1 MICDMAVAWRNL
13 RARPIQ
19 TAIPALVIGL
29 ALALSL
35 AVAMLSDGAK
45 EGIIQASDPFGVMV
59 IGAKGSGQQLVLS
72 SILLQDDPIGNI
84 PYTIYEDLEHDERVQ
99 LAVPLAFG
107 DNVAG
112 ARLIGTYHDFFE
124 LRTSRSAPPAFQLA
138 EGRLFAV
145 VEDEHA
151 DEDHAEDA
159 DHDAEEGELEE
170 AEEHAGHEGHDHDA
184 GLFEAVLGATAAKD
198 LGLNIGD
205 QFETTHGFGEGIA
218 SDHHHEPY
226 TVVGILKPSGTAY
239 DGAAFTQIESVWH
252 VHEVDPNDTLAPYVG
267 EQLGASDQVTAVL
280 VLPASFAGQN
290 QIYQEFYTGTD
301 AQAAFP
307 GAELTGLFDMIDQ
320 AQEILSLIG
329 YMVLGIAALTV
340 FLSMYNATVAR
351 EHAIAVM
358 RGLGSSPA
366 HVVRIVLFETLFVTL
381 LGAVLGRV
389 IGYAAARIIA
399 DVYSAQSAIPIPL
412 RLLPEWEL
420 LLWALPLGVG
430 ALAGLVPAALAYRVN
445 VVEKLF
451 PS

>member
-1 MICDMAVAWRNL
+1 MIYDMAVAWRNL
-13 RARPIQ
+13 HARPIQ
-19 TAIPALVIGL
+19 TAIPALVIAL

-59 IGAKGSGQQLVLS
+59 IGAKGSSQQLVLS

-84 PYTIYEDLEHDERVQ
+84 PYTIYDDLEHDERVQ

-112 ARLIGTYHDFFE
+112 ARLIGTNHDFFE

-138 EGRLFAV
+138 DGRLFAV
-145 VEDEHA
+145 VEDHEH
-151 DEDHAEDA
+151 EEDA
-159 DHDAEEGELEE
+159 EHDAEEHEE
-170 AEEHAGHEGHDHDA
+170 GDEHHDE

-198 LGLNIGD
+198 LGLKVGD

-218 SDHHHEPY
+218 TDHHHEPY

-252 VHEVDPNDTLAPYVG
+252 VHEVDPNDSLAPYMG
-267 EQLGASDQVTAVL
+267 ERLGASDQVTAVL

-290 QIYQEFYTGTD
+290 QIYQEFYTGTE

-307 GAELTGLFDMIDQ
+307 GTELTDLFELIDQ
-320 AQEILSLIG
+320 AQEILGLIG

-381 LGAVLGRV
+381 LGAILGRV
-389 IGYAAARIIA
+389 IGYGAAQVVA
-399 DVYSAQSAIPIPL
+399 DAYSARSAIPVPL
-412 RLLPEWEL
+412 RLLPEWEA

>member
-1 MICDMAVAWRNL
+1 MIYDMAVAWRNL
-13 RARPIQ
+13 RSRPIQ
-19 TAIPALVIGL
+19 TAIPALVIAL

-59 IGAKGSGQQLVLS
+59 VGAKGSSQQLVLN
-72 SILLQDDPIGNI
+72 SILLQDDPVGNI
-84 PYTIYEDLEHDERVQ
+84 PYTVYADLAQDERVQ

-112 ARLIGTYHDFFE
+112 ARLIGTDHSFFD

-138 EGRLFAV
+138 DGQLFAQV
-145 VEDEHA
+145 GDE
-151 DEDHAEDA
+151 
-159 DHDAEEGELEE
+159 HDAES
-170 AEEHAGHEGHDHDA
+170 EEHAEEEHEEGEHHDE
-184 GLFEAVLGATAAKD
+184 GLFEAVLGAKAADD
-198 LGLNIGD
+198 LGLKVGD

-218 SDHHHEPY
+218 SDHHDKPY

-239 DGAAFTQIESVWH
+239 DAAVFTQIESIWH
-252 VHEVDPNDTLAPYVG
+252 VHEVAPDDPLAPYVG
-267 EQLGASDQVTAVL
+267 EQMGASDQVTAVL

-290 QIYQEFYTGTD
+290 QLYQEFYTGTE

-307 GAELTGLFDMIDQ
+307 GTELTDLFDMIDQ
-320 AQEILSLIG
+320 AQEILGLIG
-329 YMVLGIAALTV
+329 YMVLGMAALTV

-381 LGAVLGRV
+381 IGAVLGRV
-389 IGYAAARIIA
+389 LGYGAARVIA
-399 DVYSAQSAIPIPL
+399 DMYSARSAIPIPL
-412 RLLPEWEL
+412 RILPDWEL

-430 ALAGLVPAALAYRVN
+430 ALASLVPAALAYRVN